1 MVCIVQWRAR
11 YLLRREWRSKIR
23 IDEHSI
29 MSNRKGVA
37 ALTREFI
44 LSIIRFHGSMVVN
57 AERGIGSKNPH
68 LLRLIK
74 DGQVKLV
81 RKCQRTELTVKRGF
95 TRLVNRTYAVPTD
108 AIKVEHVVC
117 PSCGELCSE
126 IPHDNNRI
134 WRLVHDNHKYDCAI
148 RTDHLTDMYDDRRKN
163 EVAQGLAGRHAA
175 VDGGVNYTGRQ
186 LERRYRRDKIK
197 RAKRLAKVKPA
208 RKVELTVTYEQ
219 SIT

>member
-1 MVCIVQWRAR
+1 
-11 YLLRREWRSKIR
+11 
-23 IDEHSI
+23 

-44 LSIIRFHGSMVVN
+44 LSIIRFQGSMVVN

-74 DGQVKLV
+74 DGQVKLK
-81 RKCQRTELTVKRGF
+81 RRGNRTEMMAKRGF
-95 TRLVNRTYAVPTD
+95 ANIVNRTYAVPTEP
-108 AIKVEHVVC
+108 IKVEHVVC

-126 IPHDNNRI
+126 RPSEFNRT
-134 WRLVHDNHKYDCAI
+134 WRLVYDNHKYDCAI

-163 EVAQGLAGRHAA
+163 EVTQGLAGRHAA
-175 VDGGVNYTGRQ
+175 VDSGVNYTGRQ

-197 RAKRLAKVKPA
+197 KAKRLAKVKPA

>member
-1 MVCIVQWRAR
+1 
-11 YLLRREWRSKIR
+11 
-23 IDEHSI
+23 

-44 LSIIRFHGSMVVN
+44 LSIIRFQGSMAVN

-74 DGQVKLV
+74 DGQVKLK
-81 RKCQRTELTVKRGF
+81 RRGNRTEMTAKRGF
-95 TRLVNRTYAVPTD
+95 ANIVNRTYVVPID
-108 AIKVEHVVC
+108 SIKVEHVVC

-126 IPHDNNRI
+126 RPSEFNRT
-134 WRLVHDNHKYDCAI
+134 WRLVYDNHKYDCAI

-197 RAKRLAKVKPA
+197 KAKRLAKVKPM